1 MRQGGRAVMS
11 DETAT
16 PVGPPVLDPVEGA
29 TVTVPGSMVDETA
42 AFRPAILGV
51 RGATTAVTV
60 ILCSGAFANVD
71 WSVIAWAAVVITYN
85 IVRILQPVRIQNDTA
100 SLVRVLGEVA
110 IHVIAVAATG
120 YWSSPFVFSLL
131 TAIMVAG
138 FARGFGFA
146 VRVGVASVVAV
157 ALPFVVTEG
166 TSIADLRASLQWATL
181 LLLVAVV
188 AGYARHINME
198 ADRQHSLALD
208 RLGRLSDANALL
220 FALHRVAQSLPSSLD
235 LDEVLDST
243 QRRMEDLF
251 TYDVAAVLLL
261 DETGGG
267 WRTLR
272 TDGSRIPASWGTDA
286 LPAPVAEAAR
296 TGHLVNEPDLA
307 RAHGPGL
314 GVESRSGL
322 YAPLIGRERV
332 IGLVAV
338 EHTGADHFSSREREL
353 LDGFVA
359 PAALA
364 IDNALWFSRLRTV
377 GADEE
382 RTRIARDLHDRIGQS
397 LAYLAFELDRIVKAD
412 GRGDPVGDSL
422 DRLRTDVR
430 GVIGEVRDTLY
441 DLRTDVSE
449 QSDLP
454 SALTEY
460 VDRVAGRSRL
470 DLRLDMKV
478 EARLP
483 LRQERELFR
492 IAQEALTNVERHS
505 GAAHCLVRWWCED
518 TGALLEIRDDGRGF
532 AAGRNGRLDSYGLL
546 GMRERAA
553 SIGATLD
560 VDTAEDVGT
569 IIRCH
574 LSATG

>member
-1 MRQGGRAVMS
+1 ME
-11 DETAT
+11 D
-16 PVGPPVLDPVEGA
+16 PVAAPVLDPVDGA
-29 TVTVPGSMVDETA
+29 VVTLPGAAVVDQTA

-60 ILCSGAFANVD
+60 ALCSGAFADAD
-71 WSVIAWAAVVITYN
+71 WSIIGWAVVVLTYN
-85 IVRILQPVRIQNDTA
+85 IVRILQPVRIQDDTA
-100 SLVRVLGEVA
+100 SLLRVLGEVA
-110 IHVIAVAATG
+110 IHVLAVAATG

-146 VRVGVASVVAV
+146 VRVGSASVVAV
-157 ALPFVVTEG
+157 ALPYLITEG
-166 TSIADLRASLQWATL
+166 ADTETLRTSLQWTTL
-181 LLLVAVV
+181 LLLVAAV
-188 AGYARHINME
+188 AGYARHINVE

-243 QRRMEDLF
+243 VRRVEDLF

-267 WRTLR
+267 WRTVR
-272 TDGSRIPASWGTDA
+272 SDGSRIPATWGDRA
-286 LPAPVAEAAR
+286 LPAPAAAAAR
-296 TGHLVNEPDLA
+296 TGRLVHEPDLA
-307 RAHGPGL
+307 RASGTGL

-322 YAPLIGRERV
+322 YAPLVGRERV
-332 IGLVAV
+332 VGLVAV
-338 EHTGADHFSSREREL
+338 EHTVADHFSDRDSDL

-364 IDNALWFSRLRTV
+364 IDNALWFNRLRTV

-412 GRGDPVGDSL
+412 GRGDPVGPAL
-422 DRLRTDVR
+422 DRLRADVR

-454 SALTEY
+454 TTLRDY
-460 VDRVAGRSRL
+460 VERVGGRSRL
-470 DLRLDMKV
+470 DLRLDVKAD
-478 EARLP
+478 ARLP
-483 LRQERELFR
+483 LRQEREVFR

-505 GAAHCLVRWWCED
+505 GADRCLVRWWCEE
-518 TGALLEIRDDGRGF
+518 TGALLEVRDDGRGF
-532 AAGRNGRLDSYGLL
+532 AAGKDGRLDSYGLL

-560 VDTAEDVGT
+560 VDTVEGVGT
-569 IIRCH
+569 TIRCH
-574 LSATG
+574 VSEAAHT

>member
-1 MRQGGRAVMS
+1 MAPDPS
-11 DETAT
+11 E
-16 PVGPPVLDPVEGA
+16 PFSPPVIDPVAGA
-29 TVTVPGSMVDETA
+29 VVTVPGGAVLDETA
-42 AFRPAILGV
+42 KFRPAILGV

-60 ILCSGAFANVD
+60 VLCSGAFANGD
-71 WSVIAWAAVVITYN
+71 WGVIGWAVVVLTYN
-85 IVRILQPVRIQNDTA
+85 IVRIIKPVRIQDDTA
-100 SLVRVLGEVA
+100 SLLRVLGEVA
-110 IHVIAVAATG
+110 IHVLAVAATG

-131 TAIMVAG
+131 TAITLAG

-146 VRVGVASVVAV
+146 VRVGSASVVAV
-157 ALPFVVTEG
+157 ALPYILTEG
-166 TSIADLRASLQWATL
+166 ASTEALRTSLQWATL
-181 LLLVAVV
+181 LLLVAAV
-188 AGYARHINME
+188 AGYARHINVE

-243 QRRMEDLF
+243 RRRVEDLF
-251 TYDVAAVLLL
+251 VYDVAAVLLL

-267 WRTLR
+267 WRTVR
-272 TDGSRIPASWGTDA
+272 TDGNRIPASWADGA
-286 LPAPVAEAAR
+286 LPAPAEQAAR
-296 TGHLVNEPDLA
+296 TGRLVHEPDLA

-314 GVESRSGL
+314 GVESRCGL
-322 YAPLIGRERV
+322 YAPLVGRERV
-332 IGLVAV
+332 VGLVAV
-338 EHTGADHFSSREREL
+338 EHADADHFSTRDRDL

-364 IDNALWFSRLRTV
+364 IDNALWFNRLRTV

-412 GRGDPVGDSL
+412 GRGDAVGPAL

-441 DLRTDVSE
+441 DLRTDVTE
-449 QSDLP
+449 KSDLP
-454 SALTEY
+454 ATLSDY

-470 DLRLDMKV
+470 DLRLDLKV

-483 LRQERELFR
+483 LRQEREVFR
-492 IAQEALTNVERHS
+492 IAQEALANVERHS
-505 GAAHCLVRWWCED
+505 GAERCLVRWWCEE
-518 TGALLEIRDDGRGF
+518 TGALLEVRDDGDGF
-532 AAGRNGRLDSYGLL
+532 DAARDGRLDSYGIL

-560 VDTAEDVGT
+560 VDTVPDVGT
-569 IIRCH
+569 TIRCH
-574 LSATG
+574 LSGNGA

>member
-1 MRQGGRAVMS
+1 MS
-11 DETAT
+11 EHSGEPT
-16 PVGPPVLDPVEGA
+16 PTPLLDPVEGA
-29 TVTVPGSMVDETA
+29 VVIVPSGSVGDQTA

-51 RGATTAVTV
+51 RGATTAVTLV
-60 ILCSGAFANVD
+60 LCSGSFADGD
-71 WSVIAWAAVVITYN
+71 WSVIGWAVVVLTYN
-85 IVRILQPVRIQNDTA
+85 IVRLLKPLRIRDDTA
-100 SLVRVLGEVA
+100 SLVRVLIEVA
-110 IHVIAVAATG
+110 IHVLAVAATG
-120 YWSSPFVFSLL
+120 YWGSPFVFSLL
-131 TAIMVAG
+131 TAVMVAG

-146 VRVGVASVVAV
+146 VRVGAASAIAV
-157 ALPFVVTEG
+157 ALPYIVTEEG
-166 TSIADLRASLQWATL
+166 STDVLRTSFQWTTL
-181 LLLVAVV
+181 LLLVAAV

-243 QRRMEDLF
+243 RRRVSDLF

-267 WRTLR
+267 WRTVR
-272 TDGSRIPASWGTDA
+272 TDGSRIPATWAVDA
-286 LPAPVAEAAR
+286 LPGPAAQAAR
-296 TGHLVNEPDLA
+296 TGRLVNEPDLA
-307 RAHGPGL
+307 RSSGTGL
-314 GVESRSGL
+314 GVESRCGL
-322 YAPLIGRERV
+322 YAPLVGRERV
-332 IGLVAV
+332 VGLVAV
-338 EHTGADHFSSREREL
+338 EHTEADHFSGRDSEL

-364 IDNALWFSRLRTV
+364 IDNALWFNRLRTV

-412 GRGDPVGDSL
+412 GRGDAVGPSL
-422 DRLRTDVR
+422 DRLRADVR

-454 SALTEY
+454 ATLQEF
-460 VDRVAGRSRL
+460 AGRVSDRSLL
-470 DLRLDMKV
+470 DLRLDIRV
-478 EARLP
+478 DARLP
-483 LRQERELFR
+483 LRQEREVFR

-505 GAAHCLVRWWCED
+505 GAERCVVRWCCD
-518 TGALLEIRDDGRGF
+518 STGALLEVRDDGVGF
-532 AAGRNGRLDSYGLL
+532 AAGRDGRLDSYGIL

-553 SIGATLD
+553 SIGATLE
-560 VDTAEDVGT
+560 VDSAEGVGT
-569 IIRCH
+569 TVRCRME
-574 LSATG
+574 STST

>member
-1 MRQGGRAVMS
+1 MPSEPTSAS
-11 DETAT
+11 SA
-16 PVGPPVLDPVEGA
+16 PVIDPVEG
-29 TVTVPGSMVDETA
+29 TVITVPGGTMADQTA
-42 AFRPAILGV
+42 SFRPAILGV

-60 ILCSGAFANVD
+60 VLCSGFLVD
-71 WSVIAWAAVVITYN
+71 RDWAVVAWAVVVLAYN
-85 IVRILQPVRIQNDTA
+85 IARLLKPIRIHDDTA
-100 SLVRVLGEVA
+100 SLLRVLAEVT
-110 IHVIAVAATG
+110 IHVLAVVATG

-146 VRVGVASVVAV
+146 VRVGVTSVVAV
-157 ALPFVVTEG
+157 ALPHLITEG
-166 TSIADLRASLQWATL
+166 TTNDVLRTSLQWATL
-181 LLLVAVV
+181 LMLVAAV
-188 AGYARHINME
+188 AGYARHINVE

-243 QRRMEDLF
+243 SRRVQDLF
-251 TYDVAAVLLL
+251 TYDVAAVLLF

-267 WRTLR
+267 WGTAR
-272 TDGSRIPASWGTDA
+272 TDGNRIPAAWADGT
-286 LPAPVAEAAR
+286 LPSPAAAAVR
-296 TGHLVNEPDLA
+296 SRRLVHESDLA
-307 RAHGPGL
+307 RSPGPGL
-314 GVESRSGL
+314 GTESRSGL

-332 IGLVAV
+332 IGILAV
-338 EHTGADHFSSREREL
+338 EQVSAHGFSGRDVEL

-364 IDNALWFSRLRTV
+364 IDNALWFNRLRTV

-382 RTRIARDLHDRIGQS
+382 RTRIARDLHDRTGQS

-412 GRGDPVGDSL
+412 TRGDPVGPAL
-422 DRLRTDVR
+422 GRLRDDVR
-430 GVIGEVRDTLY
+430 GVIGEVRDALY

-449 QSDLP
+449 RSDLP
-454 SALTEY
+454 ATLEDY
-460 VDRVAGRSRL
+460 VERVRERSQLDIRL
-470 DLRLDMKV
+470 EVKT

-483 LRQERELFR
+483 LRQEREVFR

-505 GAAHCLVRWWCED
+505 GADRCLVRWWCQGS
-518 TGALLEIRDDGRGF
+518 GALLEVRDDGRGF
-532 AAGRNGRLDSYGLL
+532 SAGRDGRLDSYGIL

-560 VDTAEDVGT
+560 VDSVEGVGST
-569 IIRCH
+569 IRCH
-574 LSATG
+574 LHAVDA

>member
-1 MRQGGRAVMS
+1 M
-11 DETAT
+11 DERIPA
-16 PVGPPVLDPVEGA
+16 PVLDPVDGTVVTLPGA
-29 TVTVPGSMVDETA
+29 AVVDETA

-60 ILCSGAFANVD
+60 VLCSGAFADAD
-71 WSVIAWAAVVITYN
+71 WGVIAWAVVVLTYN
-85 IVRILQPVRIQNDTA
+85 IVRILQPVRIQDDTA
-100 SLVRVLGEVA
+100 SLLRVLGEVA
-110 IHVIAVAATG
+110 IHVLAVAATG

-146 VRVGVASVVAV
+146 VRVGAGSVIAV
-157 ALPFVVTEG
+157 ALPYLLTEG
-166 TSIADLRASLQWATL
+166 ATTEALRTSLQWTTL
-181 LLLVAVV
+181 LLLVAAV
-188 AGYARHINME
+188 AGYARHINVE

-208 RLGRLSDANALL
+208 RLGRLSDANTLL

-235 LDEVLDST
+235 LDDVLDST
-243 QRRMEDLF
+243 IRRVEDLF

-267 WRTLR
+267 WRTVR
-272 TDGSRIPASWGTDA
+272 SEGSRIPSTWVDRS
-286 LPAPVAEAAR
+286 LPAPAAQAAR
-296 TGHLVNEPDLA
+296 TGRLVHEPDLA
-307 RAHGPGL
+307 RAPGTGL
-314 GVESRSGL
+314 GVESRCGL
-322 YAPLIGRERV
+322 YAPLVGRERV

-338 EHTGADHFSSREREL
+338 EHTDADHFSGRDSDL

-412 GRGDPVGDSL
+412 GRGDPVGPAL
-422 DRLRTDVR
+422 ERLRADVR

-454 SALTEY
+454 TTLRDY
-460 VDRVAGRSRL
+460 VERVEGRSRL
-470 DLRLDMKV
+470 DLRLDLKV

-483 LRQERELFR
+483 LRQEREVFR

-505 GAAHCLVRWWCED
+505 GAERCLVRWWCEES
-518 TGALLEIRDDGRGF
+518 GALLEVRDDGRGF
-532 AAGRNGRLDSYGLL
+532 AAGKDGRLDSYGLL

-560 VDTAEDVGT
+560 VDTVEGVGT
-569 IIRCH
+569 TIRCH
-574 LSATG
+574 VTEAAPA